1 MKKTII
7 GILFAVC
14 MAICILPFAVSASG
28 ESGSAEKYGIKI
40 GYGSG
45 ETVITDDNKDDVLC
59 DGGSV
64 KYSYDKSAKKGT
76 LTLNNATLVTDSVF
90 PINAEETD
98 TLEIVLVG
106 DVVLSSEQKPNA
118 DVNICFNGKT
128 VSVKK
133 HSLEYSGHMICV
145 DSETPVSVTLT
156 DCIGRSAG
164 ADLPFLN
171 RRLFH
176 NRLDK
181 TPEGYYNKTRIL
193 TKRRNRADRT

>member
-64 KYSYDKSAKKGT
+64 KHSYDKSAKKGT

-90 PINAEETD
+90 PINAEEID

-118 DVNICFNGKT
+118 DVNICLNGKT

-133 HSLEYSGHMICV
+133 HSLKYSEHMICV

-156 DCIGRSAG
+156 GCIGRSAG

>member
-64 KYSYDKSAKKGT
+64 KHSYDKSAKKGT

-106 DVVLSSEQKPNA
+106 ENKVIADSDVCIVAIDL
-118 DVNICFNGKT
+118 IF
-128 VSVKK
+128 
-133 HSLEYSGHMICV
+133 SGTGSI
-145 DSETPVSVTLT
+145 DITSGDYTFGTPAI
-156 DCIGRSAG
+156 DC
-164 ADLPFLN
+164 
-171 RRLFH
+171 
-176 NRLDK
+176 
-181 TPEGYYNKTRIL
+181 
-193 TKRRNRADRT
+193 